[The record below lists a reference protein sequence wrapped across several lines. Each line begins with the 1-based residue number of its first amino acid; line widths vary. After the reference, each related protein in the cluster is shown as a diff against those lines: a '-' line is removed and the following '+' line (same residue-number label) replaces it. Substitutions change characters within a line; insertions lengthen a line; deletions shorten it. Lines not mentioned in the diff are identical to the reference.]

1 MPLIEQVMNFGFT
14 GNILRLGLRQ
24 IGGKQLVLAIQIS
37 DVDLVLGDLVLLTLL
52 LVVNLTRIGAGLTQI
67 LLELF
72 LMLVG

>member
-1 MPLIEQVMNFGFT
+1 M
-14 GNILRLGLRQ
+14 
-24 IGGKQLVLAIQIS
+24 LAIQIS